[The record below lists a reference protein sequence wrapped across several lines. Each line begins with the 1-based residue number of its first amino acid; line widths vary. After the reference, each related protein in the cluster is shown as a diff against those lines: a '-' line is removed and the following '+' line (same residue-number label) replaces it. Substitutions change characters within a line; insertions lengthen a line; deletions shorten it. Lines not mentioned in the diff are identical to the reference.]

1 MAVAKKPE
9 HDISINYPLVIV
21 AVVVWTVISVVVGI
35 YGAEWFMADAASVEA
50 DAIDNLFRFMLGIG
64 TFIFLLVESCIFYF
78 GFKYGLMRDK
88 EDTSDGPPIH
98 GNNTVE
104 IVWTLI
110 PSVIVFV
117 LTAYSFQVLLDTTEA
132 KDNELEIGVTA
143 QQFFW
148 TFQYPDEEFDL
159 KMNHILV
166 VPESEAIKLS
176 MHSEDVIHAFW
187 VPNFRVK
194 QDVMPGRTTEL
205 RFTPN
210 EATGLPDP
218 AVIDI
223 YAPTLTVDEL
233 DALDFGYDIVCTE
246 LCGAL
251 HGRMR
256 GKAFVV
262 SDDEYELFLE
272 GLREI
277 EREKQRQLEEALQNL
292 DALKEA
298 GRGLFA
304 EYGCNTC
311 HQLNDANSLNMG
323 QGPSLN
329 GLEVRAANDHPDYES
344 AQDYIRTS
352 IINPNAF
359 VVSGYP
365 SGLMPQN
372 FAQRIPED
380 ELNILVEYLAAPKE

>member
-311 HQLNDANSLNMG
+311 HQLDDANSLNMG

-352 IINPNAF
+352 IINPNAL

>member
-352 IINPNAF
+352 IINPNAL